1 MKSRNGIFKPF
12 FNPKIELSNAPYGKY
27 VVKLSLNNH
36 QYFQERKE
44 AVLFIKSFT
53 KEI

>member
-1 MKSRNGIFKPF
+1 MKSRNHFFKPF
-12 FNPKIELSNAPYGKY
+12 FNPKIEQSHSQYGKF

-44 AVLFIKSFT
+44 AVLFIKNFT